1 MEKLSLH
8 NRLKSAIL
16 GPLYSILRKFGA
28 EKLGMSF
35 KNWVEEDIESIKNR
49 WCERNHD
56 RYFFLQNK
64 IKRLHPD
71 SVLEIGSSCG
81 NILVLLSQTMP
92 TTTMVG
98 IDVSPVAVESGNRWL
113 KEEQVYNVILET
125 GSAED
130 LSRFPDKSFNV
141 VFSSAALMYINP
153 RDIERV
159 MINMVRISKKAVILL
174 EMHGD
179 GIKKYLGEFYSPNN
193 WKRDYRRIL
202 NEMGISNDRILTE
215 KVPEKLWH
223 PSGGGAT
230 YVEVRTGL

>member
-1 MEKLSLH
+1 MW
-8 NRLKSAIL
+8 
-16 GPLYSILRKFGA
+16 RKFGA

-35 KNWVEEDIESIKNR
+35 TNWAEEDIESIRKR

-56 RYFFLQNK
+56 RYFFLRDK
-64 IKRLHPD
+64 ITRLRPD

-92 TTTMVG
+92 NAKMTG
-98 IDVSPVAVESGNRWL
+98 IDLNPVAVESGNRWL
-113 KEEQVYNVILET
+113 KEEQVYNVTLEA
-125 GSAED
+125 GSAEG
-130 LSRFPDKSFNV
+130 LSRFSDKSFDV
-141 VFSSAALMYINP
+141 VFSSAALMYVKP

-174 EMHGD
+174 EMHSD

-202 NEMGISNDRILTE
+202 SEMGISNDRILTE
-215 KVPEKLWH
+215 TVPAKLWL
-223 PSGGGAT
+223 PTGGGAT
-230 YVEVRTGL
+230 YIEVRTGSCL